1 MDFSK
6 PVSFCHL
13 LNTKHKAVNHKHRE
27 PEESNLLGIISCEFY
42 LLLGRREGGKI
53 PVSRSIQFH
62 DYSRT
67 VLQQT
72 YLGQNSGYICIK
84 RLEDT
89 TPNLNI
95 SLSLYHSYNR
105 KEFKSR

>member
-42 LLLGRREGGKI
+42 LLLGGGGGGKI
-53 PVSRSIQFH
+53 PVSRSIPLH
-62 DYSRT
+62 DYSRA
-67 VLQQT
+67 VLLQT
-72 YLGQNSGYICIK
+72 YLGQNSGYICV
-84 RLEDT
+84 REL
-89 TPNLNI
+89 
-95 SLSLYHSYNR
+95 
-105 KEFKSR
+105 

>member
-6 PVSFCHL
+6 LVSFCHL
-13 LNTKHKAVNHKHRE
+13 LSTKHKAVNHKHRE

-42 LLLGRREGGKI
+42 LLLEEGGNI

-67 VLQQT
+67 VLLQT
-72 YLGQNSGYICIK
+72 YLERNSGIVV
-84 RLEDT
+84 T
-89 TPNLNI
+89 
-95 SLSLYHSYNR
+95 
-105 KEFKSR
+105 FA

>member
-6 PVSFCHL
+6 LVSFCHL

-42 LLLGRREGGKI
+42 LLLGEGGRI

-62 DYSRT
+62 DYSRA
-67 VLQQT
+67 VLLQT
-72 YLGQNSGYICIK
+72 YPGQSSGYICI
-84 RLEDT
+84 RELEDT
-89 TPNLNI
+89 TPD
-95 SLSLYHSYNR
+95 
-105 KEFKSR
+105 

>member
-13 LNTKHKAVNHKHRE
+13 LNTICKVVNHKYRE
-27 PEESNLLGIISCEFY
+27 PEESDLLRIISCEFY
-42 LLLGRREGGKI
+42 LQLEGEKKKKI

-67 VLQQT
+67 VLIQT
-72 YLGQNSGYICIK
+72 LLTKDCLHKKIGRRGM
-84 RLEDT
+84 E
-89 TPNLNI
+89 PNLN
-95 SLSLYHSYNR
+95 LPLDPYQY
-105 KEFKSR
+105 